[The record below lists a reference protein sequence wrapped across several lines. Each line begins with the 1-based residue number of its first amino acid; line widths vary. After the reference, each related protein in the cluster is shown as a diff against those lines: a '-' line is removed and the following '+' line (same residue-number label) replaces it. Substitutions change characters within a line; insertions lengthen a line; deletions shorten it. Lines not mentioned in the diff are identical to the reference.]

1 MPERSQRSNDR
12 SRRSSSRHSSS
23 SGYGYSGSRY
33 EGGARTRSRRDL
45 GTIGNEERSRHRRN
59 GAQLSDQRLRGQESY
74 NRSGV
79 RASTRVGSR
88 NNSRGRGSSRR
99 LDVTQQGGYPL
110 RNRPINFT
118 KSRSNHDTT
127 FMVVVGIIIALL
139 VILVITLISCA
150 ASCGQDTND
159 PTANVSES
167 LEGDLRTQVEQM
179 VTSDFQSTFVAE
191 HADQYPAELVQLMV
205 NEPASTSFVYNY
217 PTAAHGASSYDES
230 VSRGTAPLLYTWDPR
245 WGYVDYAG
253 GLLAVTGSGPTAL
266 AMARM
271 GLLGQTDQTPAT
283 LASAITQMGGATG
296 ETFMDANV
304 ITGAN
309 ASSTQGQ
316 ASDADGD
323 GYDDTTGDYIE
334 ANDAE
339 SGTQAP
345 QGSFAQTIGLNATA
359 ITVEPGFS
367 ITDTMNDAL
376 GKGANILIQT
386 SGGAFGTTPHWVV
399 VVAQNS
405 DGSLAVYDP
414 TNTANSLHP
423 WDPSTVV
430 DDASTLISLT
440 APDATG
446 DQQPEHVDEDG
457 DGYDDNTGEYIE

>member
-1 MPERSQRSNDR
+1 MPERSA
-12 SRRSSSRHSSS
+12 RSSDRARRTSSRYTTS
-23 SGYGYSGSRY
+23 SGRARSEEYFETGSRS
-33 EGGARTRSRRDL
+33 RSRRDM
-45 GTIGNEERSRHRRN
+45 GSIGADGRARRSR
-59 GAQLSDQRLRGQESY
+59 GTTQLSDQRLRGQESY
-74 NRSGV
+74 GRSSRSG
-79 RASTRVGSR
+79 
-88 NNSRGRGSSRR
+88 SRGRANSRR

-150 ASCGQDTND
+150 ASCGQGTND
-159 PTANVSES
+159 PTANISPT

-191 HADQYPAELVQLMV
+191 HADEYPVELIQLMV

-217 PTAAHGASSYDES
+217 PTAAHGASAYDES

-296 ETFMDANV
+296 EAFMDPNV
-304 ITGAN
+304 IAG
-309 ASSTQGQ
+309 SSSGGTDTQHT
-316 ASDADGD
+316 DADGD
-323 GYDDTTGDYIE
+323 GYDDETGEFIE
-334 ANDAE
+334 QGDT
-339 SGTQAP
+339 TQAT
-345 QGSFAQTIGLNATA
+345 QGSLATTLGLNATM
-359 ITVEPGFS
+359 ITAEPGYS
-367 ITDTMNDAL
+367 VTDTMN
-376 GKGANILIQT
+376 GEITKGANILIQT
-386 SGGAFGTTPHWVV
+386 SGGAFGATPHWVV
-399 VVAQNS
+399 VVAANS

-414 TNTANSLHP
+414 TSTSNSLHA

-430 DDASTLISLT
+430 NDASTLISLT
-440 APDATG
+440 APGGTDGTDG
-446 DQQPEHVDEDG
+446 SGTTQEHVDEDG
-457 DGYDDNTGEYIE
+457 DGYDDQTGEYLG

>member
-1 MPERSQRSNDR
+1 MPERSARSNDR
-12 SRRSSSRHSSS
+12 ARRTSSRHSTSSEYGRSS
-23 SGYGYSGSRY
+23 SYYVGSSRS
-33 EGGARTRSRRDL
+33 RSRRDM
-45 GTIGNEERSRHRRN
+45 GSIGAEERARRSR
-59 GAQLSDQRLRGQESY
+59 GAGQLSDQRYRGQESY
-74 NRSGV
+74 NRGGV
-79 RASTRVGSR
+79 RSNSR
-88 NNSRGRGSSRR
+88 SGSRGRGNSRR

-150 ASCGQDTND
+150 ASCGQNTDD
-159 PTANVSES
+159 PTANVSQS
-167 LEGDLRTQVEQM
+167 LEGDLRTQVEAM
-179 VTSDFQSTFVAE
+179 VTSNFQSTFVAE
-191 HADQYPAELVQLMV
+191 HADQYPTELVQLMV
-205 NEPASTSFVYNY
+205 DEPSSTSFVYNY

-253 GLLAVTGSGPTAL
+253 SLLAVTGSGPTAL

-296 ETFMDANV
+296 ETYMDPNV
-304 ITGAN
+304 LIGAATSN
-309 ASSTQGQ
+309 QQGQ
-316 ASDADGD
+316 PTDADGD
-323 GYDDTTGDYIE
+323 GYDDSTGAYIE
-334 ANDAE
+334 DTGGSQAQ
-339 SGTQAP
+339 GTLA
-345 QGSFAQTIGLNATA
+345 SAIGLNATA

-367 ITDTMNDAL
+367 VTDTMNDAL
-376 GKGANILIQT
+376 GKGANVLIQT

-399 VVAQNS
+399 IVAQNS

-414 TNTANSLHP
+414 LSTANSLHP

-430 DDASTLISLT
+430 NDASTLISLT

-446 DQQPEHVDEDG
+446 TGDGQQSDHVDEDG
-457 DGYDDNTGEYIE
+457 DGYDDNTGEYLGN